1 MVIAIIAILAALLLP
16 ALSVAKTHAQST
28 ACQNNLYQLELC
40 LQLYVTDNHDYFVPN
55 NSIAVAGD
63 PNASASTGLSW
74 LPDLN
79 AVTEIDPSNIINGLL
94 FQYNRSLAIY
104 HCPAD
109 YSTLQT
115 PGGQPL
121 PHLRW
126 RSYNMSQSINGDP
139 EADPLYF
146 PLIPAWT
153 KYTAVRQPDPRI
165 FSFSLMRVQP
175 PLKTRSSAIHPSAQS
190 FRQTSGGTCHPTGI
204 CKARIF
210 RLLTAMS
217 NIGNGKC
224 QKHFMAGFS
233 LCLPRKCPTFN
244 ASKMP

>member
-1 MVIAIIAILAALLLP
+1 MRKAV
-16 ALSVAKTHAQST
+16 

-63 PNASASTGLSW
+63 PDASASTGLSW

-139 EADPLYF
+139 EADPVYF

-153 KYTAVRQPDPRI
+153 KYTAVRQPDLTHLFVFIDESSATIEDAEFGNPPIGSI
-165 FSFSLMRVQP
+165 FPSDQWWDMPSDRHLQGANLSFADGHVEHWKWKVPKTFHGWIQSVPPEEMPDFQRVQN
-175 PLKTRSSAIHPSAQS
+175 
-190 FRQTSGGTCHPTGI
+190 
-204 CKARIF
+204 
-210 RLLTAMS
+210 AM
-217 NIGNGKC
+217 K
-224 QKHFMAGFS
+224 Q
-233 LCLPRKCPTFN
+233 PYDD
-244 ASKMP
+244 